1 MKKKKKI
8 VEAETNLIVSMHF
21 LERSEHRSGRKS
33 VLSKDLGRTTCLKI
47 TYLHGIL
54 DVYIAFTIHP
64 HHFLRPL
71 LLYITVVT

>member
-54 DVYIAFTIHP
+54 DV
-64 HHFLRPL
+64 
-71 LLYITVVT
+71 